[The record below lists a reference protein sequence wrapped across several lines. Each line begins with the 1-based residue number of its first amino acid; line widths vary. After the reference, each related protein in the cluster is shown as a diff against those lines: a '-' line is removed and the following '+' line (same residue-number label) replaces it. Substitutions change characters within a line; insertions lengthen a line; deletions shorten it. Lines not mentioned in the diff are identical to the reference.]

1 MKEGKEK
8 KDEMVVAEVVPK
20 SVPPPKLV
28 AEVKSVEVPVGTT
41 AEVKKKIETEEV
53 LEMPPKEEAETVVK
67 EKMTTKKAAKK
78 EKAVKR
84 LGAHVDRLLGEI
96 DDLMD
101 KLRGQKQDLLQE
113 ILVCKLHST
122 PFSPLLL
129 YS

>member
-96 DDLMD
+96 
-101 KLRGQKQDLLQE
+101 
-113 ILVCKLHST
+113 LHYT
-122 PFSPLLL
+122 V
-129 YS
+129 